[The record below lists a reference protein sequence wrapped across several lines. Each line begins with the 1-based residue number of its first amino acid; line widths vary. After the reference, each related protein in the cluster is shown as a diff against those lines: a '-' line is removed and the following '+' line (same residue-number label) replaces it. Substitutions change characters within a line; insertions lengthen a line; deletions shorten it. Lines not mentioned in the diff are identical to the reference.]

1 MPGYPLPY
9 TTQAYCGGQ
18 WQVSFQF
25 FQSDGQTLLP
35 IVGNTYELVVRTST
49 DDVSAT
55 PALVINSS
63 TSTASGTITINTGTS
78 TITATLTPSAT
89 LSLIA
94 GETYAITGWSNT
106 GTTTASVF
114 VSGNLYAVPVAAAV

>member
-9 TTQAYCGGQ
+9 TTQAYCGSQ

-55 PALVINSS
+55 PALVVNSS

-94 GETYAITGWSNT
+94 GETYAVTGWSNT

>member
-9 TTQAYCGGQ
+9 TTQVYSGSQ

-35 IVGNTYELVVRTST
+35 IVGNTYELVIRTST
-49 DDVSAT
+49 DDVST

-78 TITATLTPSAT
+78 TITATLTPAAT
-89 LSLIA
+89 LSLVA
-94 GETYAITGWSNT
+94 GETYAVTGWTNT
-106 GTTTASVF
+106 GTSTASVF
-114 VSGNLYAVPVAAAV
+114 VSGNLYVVPVAAAV